1 MEKDFTPTEPVILCQ
16 ICGASNKPEDL
27 NCRICKAPLII
38 FSISE
43 KEEKL
48 YDNFDKETYFF
59 DEIRAIKDVLTELK
73 KNISNLKDEILSLKT
88 NIKSIYNSFSSLK
101 EVLRENNVLNVEE
114 LDEKLREKEV
124 LTLNIEEQIN
134 QLLKKKE
141 DILSKYKG
149 KYFSKF
155 AELLEKALKKFENHN
170 VKDGINFLKKALK
183 RDTKNTELLNLL
195 AFLSLKNKSLKD
207 AKRYIDRSLIVQ
219 ENTDAKFFLAW
230 YYSIKAKYS
239 KALKIIKK
247 IQDKFPNPFLLWMM
261 KGNLNY
267 SLKDY
272 KNASL
277 CYLNALKFEENPF
290 VRFYLFKCFYNL
302 NDKKNCLVHLKKIID
317 GEFFRE
323 EGLYYLSML
332 NFILRQK
339 KKAKNYLKELLEKN
353 PTKIKYQFLSLFI
366 KEDVNIENFN
376 NISKTLNII
385 SKKIKEENFF
395 IIKKYFYNLT
405 RKFPAEPFFFLS
417 YLFFKNT
424 EKKFEEDIALI
435 KNFLDGEI
443 PEIYKILANLIYIEN
458 LKSFASEKILLKS
471 CRDFYNS
478 CQSQLGKA
486 ISLLFLSQKLFEV
499 EKDQESSLKLS
510 KEALILLPEEL
521 KIYGVENYV
530 NLIYTTEKREDLY
543 NILKELALNLKEE
556 SSMLNL
562 GKIAL
567 NLGKEMEAKEIFKN
581 MRNFQGKPQGV
592 IFKYWKEL
600 FDNIRSFVL

>member
-27 NCRICKAPLII
+27 NCKICKAPLII

-48 YDNFDKETYFF
+48 YENFDKETYFF

-73 KNISNLKDEILSLKT
+73 KNISNLKDEILNLKA

-114 LDEKLREKEV
+114 VDEKLREKEL
-124 LTLNIEEQIN
+124 LTINIEEQIN
-134 QLLKKKE
+134 QFLKKKE

-149 KYFSKF
+149 KHFLKF
-155 AELLEKALKKFENHN
+155 AELVEKALKKFENQN
-170 VKDGINFLKKALK
+170 VKDGINFLNKALK
-183 RDTKNTELLNLL
+183 IDKKNTQLINLL
-195 AFLSLKNKSLKD
+195 AFLSLKNNNYKE
-207 AKRYIDRSLIVQ
+207 AKRYIDRSLIVE
-219 ENTDAKFFLAW
+219 ENTEAKFLLAW

-239 KALKIIKK
+239 KALKIIKSIK
-247 IQDKFPNPFLLWMM
+247 NKYPNFFLLWMM
-261 KGNLNY
+261 EGNLNY

-277 CYLNALKFEENPF
+277 CYLNALKYEENPY

-302 NDKKNCLVHLKKIID
+302 KDIKNCLLHLEKIKD
-317 GEFFRE
+317 AEFFRE
-323 EGLYYLSML
+323 EGLYYLSKL
-332 NFILRQK
+332 NFILKKK
-339 KKAKNYLKELLEKN
+339 KKAKNYLKELLEEHPSKL
-353 PTKIKYQFLSLFI
+353 KYQLLSLFI
-366 KEDVNIENFN
+366 DEDVNIKNFK
-376 NISKTLNII
+376 NIAKTLDII

-395 IIKKYFYNLT
+395 SIKNYFHNLT
-405 RKFPAEPFFFLS
+405 KKFPAEPFFFLS
-417 YLFFKNT
+417 YLFFKNL
-424 EKKFEEDIALI
+424 EKKCKEDITLI
-435 KNFLDGEI
+435 KNFLDGKM

-458 LKSFASEKILLKS
+458 LKFFTKEKILLKS
-471 CRDFYNS
+471 CRDFYNL
-478 CQSQLGKA
+478 CKSQLGKA
-486 ISLLFLSQKLFEV
+486 ISLLFLSKKIFEV
-499 EKDQESSLKLS
+499 EKDEESSLKFS
-510 KEALILLPEEL
+510 KEALILLPEEM
-521 KIYGVENYV
+521 KIYGVENFA
-530 NLIYTTEKREDLY
+530 NLVYKIEKRENLY
-543 NILKELALNLKEE
+543 DILKELSLSLKEE

-567 NLGKEMEAKEIFKN
+567 NLGKEIEAKEIFKN
-581 MRNFQGKPQGV
+581 ARDLQGKPQGV